1 MGSNKVLFIT
11 NFEKIN
17 LKLETNKDIFE
28 KLNQNFDNFYI
39 VNWTNLIFFKKKKD
53 EFNIKSKYKLF
64 NPKSYNE
71 LGAFLEDG
79 KNIIISDFIKHYAS
93 FGILYFLK
101 KKNIKIIM
109 FSDMGNLQRS
119 PTYDLSHPILIL
131 KDCLKRKLYWYL
143 VYFLFYLKIFT
154 GVEVRFITN
163 KKNLDNILKDRLK
176 NFIYKKKLFIVK
188 KLVLINSRSY
198 DFFINNQDDVSED
211 YIVHLDYDLNYKDEL
226 EIRGKLS
233 DDRIANHYFYL
244 EKFLDKLSKDYNKK
258 IVVCIHPLYDDLKLR
273 KYLKKYEIY
282 KYRTREFIYKSF
294 IATHFSSSS
303 IEDAIIL
310 KKRIIGLISNF
321 ATQNEE
327 RHTTHLAKHAGY
339 EVVNIQQDYNYEKRF
354 FLDKLDSS
362 ILNYDAYIN
371 NHHKLEK
378 DKNATGSSVIIKGIK
393 EIFDS
398 SF

>member
-1 MGSNKVLFIT
+1 
-11 NFEKIN
+11 
-17 LKLETNKDIFE
+17 
-28 KLNQNFDNFYI
+28 
-39 VNWTNLIFFKKKKD
+39 
-53 EFNIKSKYKLF
+53 
-64 NPKSYNE
+64 
-71 LGAFLEDG
+71 
-79 KNIIISDFIKHYAS
+79 
-93 FGILYFLK
+93 
-101 KKNIKIIM
+101 
-109 FSDMGNLQRS
+109 
-119 PTYDLSHPILIL
+119 
-131 KDCLKRKLYWYL
+131 
-143 VYFLFYLKIFT
+143 
-154 GVEVRFITN
+154 
-163 KKNLDNILKDRLK
+163 
-176 NFIYKKKLFIVK
+176 
-188 KLVLINSRSY
+188 
-198 DFFINNQDDVSED
+198 
-211 YIVHLDYDLNYKDEL
+211 
-226 EIRGKLS
+226 
-233 DDRIANHYFYL
+233 
-244 EKFLDKLSKDYNKK
+244 LSKDYNKK

-354 FLDKLDSS
+354 FLDKLDSN
-362 ILNYDAYIN
+362 ILNYDAYIS

-378 DKNATGSSVIIKGIK
+378 EKNATGSSVIIKGIK